1 MAHDHKHDHKHSGCA
16 HNHDAHTHGR
26 SQHHVDATPASCTSQ
41 KGNSHAD
48 NSNQDTKNSTKKSCS
63 HEHSHEHGHSEKSG
77 GHDEHLHNHAEKS
90 CGHEH
95 SHHDHSTKSCGHSE
109 PHLPLLVD
117 SDDETEATNPVC
129 FALSHN
135 NEKSAGIDIYD
146 RDGEV
151 VGFVVDDEH
160 STPAPS
166 NTKHGDLCFLTHG
179 HDDVADLLTP
189 CFDSTGRHLKP
200 DAEKN
205 RPESCSF
212 CDEDDAHLHAHFYSD
227 KCRMADERL
236 QASSTKK
243 TQMDPSFL
251 AGVVL
256 RPAPAHGMED
266 SAGKDS
272 RMLPGLDSLPQ
283 HQPCNSEQYRNLLA
297 DKQSEVSSCCADSN
311 LGVRKRK
318 RGRKMHPVRH
328 HDHVDYLVYHEE
340 SKSVHLEH
348 PCGSC
353 GETDIHGKF
362 NFVGQRKWKTSSKS
376 EEMRLHFFE
385 VPSAPFSFV
394 EAFAELFETNS
405 SRIDVVRPASCC
417 NANKQSGGPASGHA
431 HEHSH
436 GHSHEHSGSCGH
448 GHGDAVPPAGP
459 GRSQFHVKG
468 ICCSSEVPD
477 VKAIVEPIPGVH
489 GVSINV
495 TTRHVYVE
503 HDVSTLSAQ
512 QIKARLDQ
520 NGFPATI
527 LKDAGLTVSARMEPP
542 RNGIVQSQLHV
553 SGICCSSEIPA
564 INSIVT
570 PLTGVKKVSINV
582 TTKIVYVEHDPSV
595 IPVQDIA
602 EILNINNFGAT
613 VQKDGSIPFQTAKA
627 EQKDS
632 NKNCFAKFS
641 VTLSGLFWIVS
652 MLSLNPDWDNIKYA
666 ALGSVFISFPPIT
679 LKVFRTLRRKR
690 FDTNCLMF
698 FAVVGALAL
707 RELTEAAAVCFL
719 FSISDVLESRATRR
733 ARDALSS
740 IVNLR
745 PESANVIDPVSGDVS
760 VVPADAVVPGQHL
773 MVRTGE
779 KIPCDGVVLEGTS
792 LVDESALTG
801 ESRPIKK
808 IENDDVSGGTINI
821 GSSPLVV
828 NATAIV
834 EHSAVAR
841 LIRLVEEAQANRSP
855 TEKLVDKFAKFYTP
869 VVVVSALLMSTVPWL
884 FGREV
889 GKEWFHMGMMMIIV
903 ACPCALIISTPVTYV
918 AGLAALAQR
927 GVIVKGG
934 AHLEALGRIGKVA
947 VDKTG
952 TLTEGKFKLL
962 HLDIVGNK
970 YSREEILEMLAALEG
985 PSVHPLANAL
995 LQAAENE
1002 GIKISAIGHVKDH
1015 TILKGEGVQA
1025 CFKHTMVYV
1034 GNHRL
1039 FHRISMYSA
1048 LDSSVK
1054 EKVDGWSS
1062 LGGTVGYVGVEGV
1075 GIVAAYCA
1083 ADAVRSEAN
1092 DVVAQLKG
1100 LGIEVSMLTGDSKS
1114 AAAAVGKQVGIA
1126 TPNICAEL
1134 LPKEKLDLVRQMK
1147 EDKIEDTSFLCSGK
1161 RQGVLM
1167 CGDGINDT
1175 PALALANVGVAMGA
1189 GAVQALET
1197 SDVTLMDNNLYKLL
1211 KSIKMG
1217 RKVIQTIRENMVF
1230 SMLSKLVVFVYMAFK
1245 GANLW
1250 IAIGT
1255 DLGAML
1261 IVTLNGMKLLPT
1273 RKKIRDMPTNEMQ

>member
-1 MAHDHKHDHKHSGCA
+1 VIFLSL
-16 HNHDAHTHGR
+16 
-26 SQHHVDATPASCTSQ
+26 
-41 KGNSHAD
+41 
-48 NSNQDTKNSTKKSCS
+48 ST
-63 HEHSHEHGHSEKSG
+63 
-77 GHDEHLHNHAEKS
+77 
-90 CGHEH
+90 
-95 SHHDHSTKSCGHSE
+95 
-109 PHLPLLVD
+109 
-117 SDDETEATNPVC
+117 
-129 FALSHN
+129 
-135 NEKSAGIDIYD
+135 I
-146 RDGEV
+146 
-151 VGFVVDDEH
+151 
-160 STPAPS
+160 
-166 NTKHGDLCFLTHG
+166 
-179 HDDVADLLTP
+179 
-189 CFDSTGRHLKP
+189 
-200 DAEKN
+200 
-205 RPESCSF
+205 
-212 CDEDDAHLHAHFYSD
+212 
-227 KCRMADERL
+227 
-236 QASSTKK
+236 Q
-243 TQMDPSFL
+243 
-251 AGVVL
+251 
-256 RPAPAHGMED
+256 
-266 SAGKDS
+266 
-272 RMLPGLDSLPQ
+272 
-283 HQPCNSEQYRNLLA
+283 
-297 DKQSEVSSCCADSN
+297 
-311 LGVRKRK
+311 
-318 RGRKMHPVRH
+318 H
-328 HDHVDYLVYHEE
+328 HDHVDYLVYHEQ

-362 NFVGQRKWKTSSKS
+362 NFIGQRRWKSSSKS
-376 EEMRLHFFE
+376 EEVQLHFFKI
-385 VPSAPFSFV
+385 PSAPFSFV
-394 EAFAELFETNS
+394 EAFGELFETNS
-405 SRIDVVRPASCC
+405 SRTDVVRPARC
-417 NANKQSGGPASGHA
+417 NANKQ

-436 GHSHEHSGSCGH
+436 GHSHEHSHGHSHEHSASCGH
-448 GHGDAVPPAGP
+448 GSADSVPAAGP

-477 VKAIVEPIPGVH
+477 VKAIVEPLPGVR

-503 HDVSTLSAQ
+503 HDASTLSAE
-512 QIKARLDQ
+512 QIKARLDR

-527 LKDAGLTVSARMEPP
+527 LKDAGLAVSARTAPP
-542 RNGIVQSQLHV
+542 RNGSVQSQLHV

-564 INSIVT
+564 INSILN

-582 TTKIVYVEHDPSV
+582 TTKIVYVDHDSSV

-613 VQKDGSIPFQTAKA
+613 VQKDGNIPFQRNTL

-632 NKNCFAKFS
+632 NKDCFAKFS
-641 VTLSGLFWIVS
+641 VVLSGLFWIVS
-652 MLSLNPDWDNIKYA
+652 MLSLNPDWENVKYA

-679 LKVFRTLRRKR
+679 LKVYRTLRRKR
-690 FDTNCLMF
+690 FDTNCLIF

-707 RELTEAAAVCFL
+707 GELTEAAAVCFL

-745 PESANVIDPVSGDVS
+745 PESANLIDPVSGDVS

-779 KIPCDGVVLEGTS
+779 KIPCDGLVLEGTS
-792 LVDESALTG
+792 LVDESAMTG

-808 IENDDVSGGTINI
+808 TENDDVSGGTINI

-855 TEKLVDKFAKFYTP
+855 TEKMVDKFAKFYTP
-869 VVVVSALLMSTVPWL
+869 VVVFSALLMSTVPWL

-889 GKEWFHMGMMMIIV
+889 GKVWFHMGMTMVIV

-962 HLDIVGNK
+962 HLDIIGNK
-970 YSREEILEMLAALEG
+970 FSREEILDMLAALEG

-1002 GIKISAIGHVKDH
+1002 GIKISATGHVKDH

-1039 FHRISMYSA
+1039 FRRINMYSA
-1048 LDSSVK
+1048 LDSSTK
-1054 EKVDGWSS
+1054 EKVEGWSS

-1100 LGIEVSMLTGDSKS
+1100 LGIQVSMLTGDSKS
-1114 AAAAVGKQVGIA
+1114 AAVAVGKQVGIA
-1126 TPNICAEL
+1126 IPNICAEL
-1134 LPKEKLDLVRQMK
+1134 LPKEKVDLVRQMK
-1147 EDKIEDTSFLCSGK
+1147 EGRVEDTSFLCNGR

-1217 RKVIQTIRENMVF
+1217 RRVIQTIRENMVF
-1230 SMLSKLVVFVYMAFK
+1230 SMLSKLVVFFYIGFK
-1245 GANLW
+1245 GPNLW

-1273 RKKIRDMPTNEMQ
+1273 KKKIRDMPTNEMLG